1 MLDLFRTL
9 PPILLYHARRD
20 LIYPYGTVVAQANV
34 LFSSDLVKSSVIE
47 ISLILV
53 CMTLDILDASLDDKR
68 ELRVFPASAT

>member
-9 PPILLYHARRD
+9 PPILLYHTRRD

-47 ISLILV
+47 ISLITCLYDSWYSR
-53 CMTLDILDASLDDKR
+53 CFS
-68 ELRVFPASAT
+68 E